1 MSYLSNLE
9 AKRWFR
15 NTEIK
20 QTLDRQVLIAQ
31 KQYFETSER

>member
-1 MSYLSNLE
+1 MSLLSKFE

-15 NTEIK
+15 YTEIK
-20 QTLDRQVLIAQ
+20 RTLDRQVLSAQ